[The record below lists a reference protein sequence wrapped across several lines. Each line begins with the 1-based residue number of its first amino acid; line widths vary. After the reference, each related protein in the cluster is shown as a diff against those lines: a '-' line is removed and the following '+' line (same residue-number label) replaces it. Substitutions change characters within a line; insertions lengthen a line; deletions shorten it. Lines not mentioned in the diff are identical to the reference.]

1 MRSTGKRP
9 GIAIPGVLL
18 VQVVPQSTEITK
30 KLTIESFIVTSRIST
45 NLSGQTALVT
55 GAGRGLGRSI
65 AQSLAAAGAKVACI
79 DVNVESLADTVAA
92 IRTAGGT
99 AEPIACDVTQ
109 SSRVAE
115 VVDEVVKLWGKL
127 DILVNNAGITRDNVV
142 VRMKDEQW
150 DAVLNINLRGT
161 FLFTR
166 AAARPMMK
174 SRRGRI
180 INIASVSGLMGNPG
194 QVNYSASKAGVIG
207 LTRTVAKELASRN
220 VTVNA
225 VAPGFIATEM
235 TAALGEEI
243 LQEVRK
249 QIPLGH
255 LGDPQD
261 VADAV
266 LFLASDAASFITGH
280 VLTVDGGLTA

>member
-1 MRSTGKRP
+1 
-9 GIAIPGVLL
+9 V
-18 VQVVPQSTEITK
+18 
-30 KLTIESFIVTSRIST
+30 
-45 NLSGQTALVT
+45 ALVT
-55 GAGRGLGRSI
+55 GAARGLGRCI
-65 AQSLAAAGAKVACI
+65 AQTLAAAGAKVACI

-99 AEPIACDVTQ
+99 AEPIACDVTD
-109 SSRVAE
+109 SKRVGEAVE
-115 VVDEVVKLWGKL
+115 EVVKLWGTL
-127 DILVNNAGITRDNVV
+127 HLLVNNAGITRDNVII
-142 VRMKDEQW
+142 RMKDEQW
-150 DAVLNINLRGT
+150 DAVININLRGT

-174 SRRGRI
+174 NRQGRI

-207 LTRTVAKELASRN
+207 LTRTVARELASRN
-220 VTVNA
+220 ITVNA
-225 VAPGFIATEM
+225 VAPGFIATDM

-243 LQEVRK
+243 LREVRK
-249 QIPLGH
+249 EIPLGR

-280 VLTVDGGLTA
+280 VLTVDGGLTV

>member
-1 MRSTGKRP
+1 M
-9 GIAIPGVLL
+9 
-18 VQVVPQSTEITK
+18 
-30 KLTIESFIVTSRIST
+30 TSRIST
-45 NLSGQTALVT
+45 SLSGQTAIVT
-55 GAGRGLGRSI
+55 GAARGLGRCI
-65 AQSLAAAGAKVACI
+65 AQSLAAAGAKVACV
-79 DVNVESLADTVAA
+79 DVNVETLAETVEA
-92 IRTAGGT
+92 IRSAGGT

-109 SSRVAE
+109 SERVGEA
-115 VVDEVVKLWGKL
+115 VDQVVKLWGGL
-127 DILVNNAGITRDNVV
+127 NILVNNAGITRDNVI

-150 DAVLNINLRGT
+150 DAVININLRGT

-174 SRRGRI
+174 ARQGRI
-180 INIASVSGLMGNPG
+180 VNIASVSGLMGNPG

-207 LTRTVAKELASRN
+207 LTRTVARELASRN

-225 VAPGFIATEM
+225 VAPGFIATDM

-249 QIPLGH
+249 QIPLGRM
-255 LGDPQD
+255 GDPQD

-266 LFLASDAASFITGH
+266 LFLVSDAASFITGH
-280 VLTVDGGLTA
+280 VLTVDGGLTV

>member
-1 MRSTGKRP
+1 MTEH
-9 GIAIPGVLL
+9 IA
-18 VQVVPQSTEITK
+18 
-30 KLTIESFIVTSRIST
+30 SRITT
-45 NLSGQTALVT
+45 NLSGRTALVT
-55 GAGRGLGRSI
+55 GAAQGLGRVI

-79 DVNVESLADTVAA
+79 DINADSLAETVSS
-92 IRTAGGT
+92 IRSAGGT
-99 AEPIACDVTQ
+99 AEPIACDVTN
-109 SSRVAE
+109 SSRVNE
-115 VVDEVVKLWGKL
+115 VVDEVVGKWGAL
-127 DILVNNAGITRDNVV
+127 NILVNNAGITRDNVI

-150 DAVLNINLRGT
+150 DAVININLRGT

-174 SRRGRI
+174 NRQGRI

-194 QVNYSASKAGVIG
+194 QANYSASKAGVIG
-207 LTRTVAKELASRN
+207 LTRTIACELASRN
-220 VTVNA
+220 ITVNA
-225 VAPGFIATEM
+225 VAPGFIATDM

-249 QIPLGH
+249 RIPLGR
-255 LGDPQD
+255 LGEPQD

-280 VLTVDGGLTA
+280 VLTVDGGLTV

>member
-1 MRSTGKRP
+1 MNKN
-9 GIAIPGVLL
+9 
-18 VQVVPQSTEITK
+18 TEK
-30 KLTIESFIVTSRIST
+30 DIVTSRIST
-45 NLSGQTALVT
+45 NLSGQTAIVT
-55 GAGRGLGRSI
+55 GAARGLGRCI
-65 AQSLAAAGAKVACI
+65 AQSLAAAGAKVACV
-79 DVNVESLADTVAA
+79 DVNVETLAETVEA
-92 IRTAGGT
+92 IRSAGGT

-109 SSRVAE
+109 SERVGEAVE
-115 VVDEVVKLWGKL
+115 QVVKLWGGL
-127 DILVNNAGITRDNVV
+127 NILVNNAGITRDNVI

-150 DAVLNINLRGT
+150 DAVININLRGT

-174 SRRGRI
+174 ARQGRI
-180 INIASVSGLMGNPG
+180 VNIASVSGLMGNPG

-207 LTRTVAKELASRN
+207 LTRTVARELASRN

-225 VAPGFIATEM
+225 VAPGFIATDM

-249 QIPLGH
+249 QIPLGRM
-255 LGDPQD
+255 GDPQD

-266 LFLASDAASFITGH
+266 LFLVSDAASFITGH
-280 VLTVDGGLTA
+280 VLTVDGGLTV